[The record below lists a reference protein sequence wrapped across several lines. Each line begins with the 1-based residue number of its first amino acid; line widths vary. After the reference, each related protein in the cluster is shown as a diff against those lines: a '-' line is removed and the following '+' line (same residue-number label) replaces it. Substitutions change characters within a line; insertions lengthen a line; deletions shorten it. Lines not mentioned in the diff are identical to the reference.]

1 MASCREANETSTG
14 SHWFVINI
22 PMVSHWCSSHIS
34 SRNHWNDGEIPME
47 RQWDSIEMQ
56 STFHWNASSISRILS
71 EWMRQTFRV
80 NTSFARK
87 RLITKIP
94 SLSPVTPLKSFAV
107 KRLRH
112 GRDVRCPSRIPPV
125 LGPFT
130 NLVRGLN
137 YSIRQIR
144 FLKAIGGFEVEKG
157 RETGVIFNV
166 SPVASALCISMFQL
180 CDGSKGG

>member
-1 MASCREANETSTG
+1 MKPRQEAIGLSSTSQWFLTDVPVISHRETIETMARFQWN
-14 SHWFVINI
+14 
-22 PMVSHWCSSHIS
+22 VS
-34 SRNHWNDGEIPME
+34 EIPL
-47 RQWDSIEMQ
+47 RCSPRSIGTLRAFPGFSPSEC
-56 STFHWNASSISRILS
+56 ARRS
-71 EWMRQTFRV
+71 EWIRHLLG
-80 NTSFARK
+80 K

-107 KRLRH
+107 KHLRH

-144 FLKAIGGFEVEKG
+144 FLKTIGGFEVEKG